1 MNKMT
6 DKHIDIPDELKQS
19 MARLLSFGEAPEDQA
34 NLFLSQIELYK
45 RIKTQSFNERELGKI
60 RETISPIFFSLY
72 KTIFKKMLP
81 GNCNDR
87 LYRMFITYAYMDEE
101 ILTPQQVNTLYSM
114 LDGIKTPCGYPVHNL
129 ADWLKK
135 IYSNEKDPSVNE
147 FEQDYYEV
155 FRELKRRGEMKDSD
169 RASYEN
175 DVERRLSHEIDNLFR
190 LGQRICCGQAAG
202 YLPVLH
208 SGIINKD
215 LSSALLT
222 GEKVINSFRRV
233 LAVDFSA
240 FHREIVYYRPELI
253 ANKELIMKQ
262 VFPDLI
268 LVPTFG
274 ARAVMWQ
281 EITGRVRN
289 SPGRLL
295 FPLFTA
301 ENPDDLAVDIMARFR
316 WELSRTM
323 SSSIQNNAHQNSLVA
338 EYSDYI
344 QFYKKN
350 PELSGEAKEK
360 LRVQIEKYRNNAS
373 DIFAADYS
381 VWVNYESR
389 GMLRLNKVARNILF
403 KYCPFSKPIR
413 QSLLKHPLYSP
424 MITRYDNIRNKQLT
438 LMEARYTKITRRGLN
453 LDADLSGN
461 LMFHRM

>member
-1 MNKMT
+1 MT
-6 DKHIDIPDELKQS
+6 DKHVNIPEELKNS
-19 MARLLSFGEAPEDQA
+19 MVRLLKLGEVPEDQA
-34 NLFLSQIELYK
+34 QLFLSQMELYK
-45 RIKTQSFNERELGKI
+45 RIKPQSFDERELAKI
-60 RETISPIFFSLY
+60 REKISPIFFDLY
-72 KTIFKKMLP
+72 RTIFKKLLS
-81 GNCNDR
+81 GSYDDR
-87 LYRMFITYAYMDEE
+87 LYQMFINYAYMDEE
-101 ILTPQQVNTLYSM
+101 ILNPEQVNTLYGM
-114 LDGIKTPCGYPVHNL
+114 LDETETPGHYPLYNL

-135 IYSNEKDPSVNE
+135 IYSQEKDPSVNE

-155 FRELKRRGEMKDSD
+155 FRELKKRGEIQEADK
-169 RASYEN
+169 AAYEN

-190 LGQRICCGQAAG
+190 VGQRICCGQVAT
-202 YLPVLH
+202 YLPLLH
-208 SGIINKD
+208 SGMISKD
-215 LSSALLT
+215 LASARLT
-222 GEKVINSFRRV
+222 GEKLTDSFRRV
-233 LAVDFSA
+233 LNVDFSA

-262 VFPDLI
+262 IFPYVI

-301 ENPDDLAVDIMARFR
+301 ENLDDLVVDIMARFR

-323 SSSIQNNAHQNSLVA
+323 SSSVQNDSHQNSLVG

-350 PELSGEAKEK
+350 AELSGEAKEK
-360 LRVQIEKYRNNAS
+360 LRVQIDKYRNNAG
-373 DIFAADYS
+373 DIFAADYHT
-381 VWVNYESR
+381 WVNYESR

-403 KYCPFSKPIR
+403 KYCPFSRQIR
-413 QSLLKHPLYSP
+413 QDLTKHPLYSP
-424 MITRYDNIRNKQLT
+424 MITRYDNIRSKKLT
-438 LMEARYTKITRRGLN
+438 LMEARYTRIVKRGLT
-453 LDADLSGN
+453 LDADLNGN